1 MDSEILK
8 NLVGE
13 KDYKDREG
21 RYNTL
26 RSKSLTKE
34 AADGAGIFE
43 EEILLDKI
51 LKYANTVR
59 ASDVHIMAGAPPKF
73 RIDGELEV
81 MEAYP
86 EIMSPADT
94 RALLTPMLDAD
105 AIPIFDKE
113 GDLDFSYSIKD
124 TGRFRVNLYK
134 QRGSWSAVF
143 RLLSNKIPTPDE
155 LRMPEVI
162 RGMIEHKR
170 GLVLVTGPTGSGK
183 STTLAS
189 LIQEINRKYKRNVIT
204 LEDPIEY
211 VHKNMKSNVAQREMG
226 MDSKDFARALKAAL
240 REDPDVILVGEMR
253 DPETIATAV
262 TAAETGHLVFSTLHT
277 MGAINTIDRIIDS
290 YPENQQG
297 QARNQLS
304 LIIQGIISQ
313 ALIPKATGK
322 GRTAAFEIM
331 TGTPAIRALIR
342 EGKTPQLTSVMQTS
356 KAIGMQTLDDNLA
369 QLVFSG
375 QITAESALEFAID
388 PKNLSQRLNMTY

>member
-1 MDSEILK
+1 MDDLLQELLK
-8 NLVGE
+8 DKE
-13 KDYKDREG
+13 YKDSEG
-21 RYNTL
+21 RYKSL

-34 AADGAGIFE
+34 TEDIMAG
-43 EEILLDKI
+43 EEILLDKF
-51 LKYANTVR
+51 LKYAIAKK
-59 ASDVHIMAGAPPKF
+59 ASDVHIMAGAPPKV
-73 RIDGELEV
+73 RIDGDLEA
-81 MEAYP
+81 MEIYP
-86 EIMSPADT
+86 DVMSPADT
-94 RALLTPMLDAD
+94 RALLIPMLDED

-124 TGRFRVNLYK
+124 YGRFRVNMYK

-155 LRMPEVI
+155 LRMPQTI
-162 RGMIEHKR
+162 RSMIEHKR

-189 LIQEINRKYKRNVIT
+189 LIQEINRQYKKNVIT

-211 VHKNMKSNVAQREMG
+211 VHKNMLSNVAQREMG

-290 YPENQQG
+290 YPENQQV

-304 LIIQGIISQ
+304 MIIQGVISQ
-313 ALIPKATGK
+313 ALVPKASGH
-322 GRTAAFEIM
+322 GRVAAFEIM

-342 EGKTPQLTSVMQTS
+342 EGKTAQLTSVMQTS
-356 KAIGMQTLDDNLA
+356 KSIGMQTLDDNLA
-369 QLVFSG
+369 QLAMSR
-375 QITAESALEFAID
+375 QITDEAAVEFAID
-388 PKNLSQRLNMTY
+388 PKALAQRLHMIM